1 MRDRLQELIQEYGQ
15 EVTGQ
20 TQKHMND
27 WVEAVEESLQKF
39 SVQVESLEGALS
51 DFTPKPSER

>member
-1 MRDRLQELIQEYGQ
+1 
-15 EVTGQ
+15 
-20 TQKHMND
+20 MND